1 MIRPETELH
10 RLRLVLP
17 QPRNAPMDE
26 PPGDDQADPERQA
39 DKQASEMKDQL
50 RKEVAMWNALRDETT
65 ARQAAELTVPA
76 VAPRAAT
83 RPARASR
90 AKAAAAP
97 AAPKSEVGPKKPFSM
112 AFDGVTDAEHIT
124 YMIARGRR

>member
-1 MIRPETELH
+1 
-10 RLRLVLP
+10 
-17 QPRNAPMDE
+17 MDQ

-50 RKEVAMWNALRDETT
+50 RKEVATWNALRDETT
-65 ARQAAELTVPA
+65 ARQATELTVA
-76 VAPRAAT
+76 TVAPRAAS

-97 AAPKSEVGPKKPFSM
+97 APKTEAGPKKPFSM